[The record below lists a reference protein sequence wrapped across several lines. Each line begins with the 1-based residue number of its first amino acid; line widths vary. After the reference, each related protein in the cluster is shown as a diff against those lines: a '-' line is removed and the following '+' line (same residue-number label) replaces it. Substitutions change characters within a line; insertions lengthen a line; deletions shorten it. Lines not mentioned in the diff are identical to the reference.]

1 MHASENSAAEG
12 RDEYAIMFLSIEMCC
27 NLLKKNGNTRTSTHN
42 SPQIS
47 DQCDGSWSSVSGPA
61 MIVAGIRYR
70 FRVIVNLVVGLGV
83 GHDGGAG
90 IQGGGGGD
98 DHTGD
103 TGVDGFEG
111 VLEFRD
117 HSLGDGAVGD
127 HRGEIGTG
135 YGRNHA

>member
-1 MHASENSAAEG
+1 M
-12 RDEYAIMFLSIEMCC
+12 
-27 NLLKKNGNTRTSTHN
+27 
-42 SPQIS
+42 
-47 DQCDGSWSSVSGPA
+47 
-61 MIVAGIRYR
+61 VAGIRYR

-135 YGRNHA
+135 YGRNHARRVVQILHHTWGGRAICQSHVID

>member
-1 MHASENSAAEG
+1 M
-12 RDEYAIMFLSIEMCC
+12 
-27 NLLKKNGNTRTSTHN
+27 
-42 SPQIS
+42 
-47 DQCDGSWSSVSGPA
+47 
-61 MIVAGIRYR
+61 VAGIRYR

-111 VLEFRD
+111 VWSFGIIPSEMVPSATIGAKSELVMVGITLD
-117 HSLGDGAVGD
+117 GSLRSFITPGVDEQYV
-127 HRGEIGTG
+127 RVTS
-135 YGRNHA
+135 